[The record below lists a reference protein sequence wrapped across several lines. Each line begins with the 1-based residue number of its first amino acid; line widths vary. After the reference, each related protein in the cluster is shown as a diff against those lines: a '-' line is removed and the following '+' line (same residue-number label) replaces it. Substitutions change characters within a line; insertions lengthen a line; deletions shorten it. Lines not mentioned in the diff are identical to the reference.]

1 MLDEI
6 HIFIM
11 FVHEAKQITV
21 ESIRKHYFAVSSLN
35 ANAKNVTD
43 FCVWGMAL
51 GFGHAFFG
59 WGFG

>member
-43 FCVWGMAL
+43 
-51 GFGHAFFG
+51 
-59 WGFG
+59 